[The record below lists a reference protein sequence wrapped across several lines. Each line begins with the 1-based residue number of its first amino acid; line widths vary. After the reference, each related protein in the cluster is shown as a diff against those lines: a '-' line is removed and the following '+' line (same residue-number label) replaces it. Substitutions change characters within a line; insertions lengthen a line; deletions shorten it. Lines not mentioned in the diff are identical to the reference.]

1 MRQEAAGSFA
11 VGSASDGRQA
21 ENDALAWLPG
31 RAPRGTA

>member
-11 VGSASDGRQA
+11 VGSASDQA